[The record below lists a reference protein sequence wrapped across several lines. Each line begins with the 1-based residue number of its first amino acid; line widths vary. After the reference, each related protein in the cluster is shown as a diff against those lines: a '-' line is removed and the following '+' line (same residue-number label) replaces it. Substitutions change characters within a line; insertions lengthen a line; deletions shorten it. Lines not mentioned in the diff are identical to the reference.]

1 MMVMAVGFS
10 GLTLG
15 IAWLLSPRRASA
27 VKDATYECGVDPVG
41 DARIRH
47 SIRFYVV
54 AMLFIVFDLETV
66 FLYPWAVTYKQ
77 LGLFGLAEMIVFLVI
92 LLVGYV
98 YCWKRGALGWSDQIP
113 GQSAPGPFVPG
124 RALQVP
130 RVGRPAALAG
140 TSALATAGP
149 ANPARGKEA

>member
-15 IAWLLSPRRASA
+15 IAWLLSPRRPSA

-41 DARIRH
+41 DTHVRH

-77 LGLFGLAEMIVFLVI
+77 LGLFGLVEMIVFLVI
-92 LLVGYV
+92 LLVGYI
-98 YCWKRGALGWSDQIP
+98 YCWRRGALSWTDQIP
-113 GQSAPGPFVPG
+113 GQPALKAP
-124 RALQVP
+124 ALKA
-130 RVGRPAALAG
+130 PALKAPALK
-140 TSALATAGP
+140 
-149 ANPARGKEA
+149 ARMAGKES